1 MDPVTTFDV
10 AQIFFGESEWVFLL
24 EITFRVLVI
33 YCFALVFLRAGGK
46 KARKQ
51 MTPVEM
57 LLIVALGSAVGD
69 VMFYPTVA
77 LLYAALI
84 IVTIVTLQFGT
95 SRLKLKWRFFEK
107 FVNSRP
113 NLLVKQGE
121 VIHKALEAE
130 CITQAELESELRI
143 NGVRNIGQV
152 EYAYIE
158 LDGNISVFKYK
169 EGDEKTGKEIMPIP
183 DVDQFMRV

>member
-1 MDPVTTFDV
+1 MDPVVTFDV
-10 AQIFFGESEWVFLL
+10 GQILFGESEWVFLL

-33 YCFALVFLRAGGK
+33 YVFALIFLRAGGK

-57 LLIVALGSAVGD
+57 LLIVAIGSAVGD

-84 IVTIVTLQFGT
+84 VITVIVLQFGT
-95 SRLKLKWRFFEK
+95 SRLKLKWNLFEK

-113 NLLVKQGE
+113 NLLIHNGE
-121 VIHKALEAE
+121 VISKALEAE
-130 CITQAELESELRI
+130 NVTQTELESALRV

-152 EYAYIE
+152 EYAYLE
-158 LDGNISVFKYK
+158 LDGNISVFKF
-169 EGDEKTGKEIMPIP
+169 ENGQDRDGKEIMPVP
-183 DVDQFMRV
+183 KADEFMRV

>member
-84 IVTIVTLQFGT
+84 IVTIVKIIVTRAALIIIRFRFLTLNIAI
-95 SRLKLKWRFFEK
+95 RFDRRICLI
-107 FVNSRP
+107 N
-113 NLLVKQGE
+113 
-121 VIHKALEAE
+121 I
-130 CITQAELESELRI
+130 I
-143 NGVRNIGQV
+143 NGIV
-152 EYAYIE
+152 A
-158 LDGNISVFKYK
+158 
-169 EGDEKTGKEIMPIP
+169 
-183 DVDQFMRV
+183 